1 MARIVVVGG
10 SGRIG
15 AKIVATLR
23 RRELDVVAASPTL
36 GVNSVTGQG
45 LADALTGARVVIDA
59 SNAPSVEDKPA
70 IEFFATSTMNLL
82 DTEKNTGVA
91 HHVVVSV
98 VATDRLQDS
107 GYFRAKLAQEELVK
121 ASDVPYSIV
130 RATPVYDFIEVIA
143 DAATDDD
150 TVRVPDALIQPT
162 DAAEVAEVI
171 ADIALGQ
178 ARNDIVEVAGPQQ
191 FTLEE
196 LIREV
201 SAAQHRP
208 RNVVADA
215 HTRYFGTL
223 LDKHTL
229 LAAQEAVITS
239 TSLQDWI
246 ADRISGR

>member
-143 DAATDDD
+143 DAATDDG

-162 DAAEVAEVI
+162 DAAEVI

-246 ADRISGR
+246 ADGISGR